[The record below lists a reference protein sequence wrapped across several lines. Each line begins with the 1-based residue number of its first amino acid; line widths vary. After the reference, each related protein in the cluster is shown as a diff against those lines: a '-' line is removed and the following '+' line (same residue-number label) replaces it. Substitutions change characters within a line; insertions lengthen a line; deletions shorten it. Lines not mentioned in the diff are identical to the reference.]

1 LPPEPFETGAVAG
14 AARYLGSVLT
24 ITNLDKAFGARDLFV
39 GADLQVYAR
48 DRVAL
53 VGPNGS
59 GKTTLLEMIDGE
71 QSPDGGEIR
80 LMSDAV
86 IGYLRQETD
95 ALRGRS
101 LIDEMT
107 SSGSPAA
114 RVGHRL
120 EVLEREMAELP
131 PGSDRDRIVD
141 EYGRL
146 QDRYSSLGGYS
157 LEAEAKR
164 ILSGLGFKEEDF
176 ARQTETFSGGW
187 LMRIALAKLL
197 LANPDLLMLDE
208 PTNHLDLESV
218 IWLERFLRTYEG
230 AVILISHDRD
240 LINTFATK
248 VVEVR
253 ELRLF
258 AYSGDY
264 EAFVAQ
270 RELELEQSEAAA
282 RNQAR
287 RVAQLE
293 LFINRFRYKKSLAS
307 RVQSK
312 VKMLEKMERVEA
324 PSRSR
329 KKMNLIFPPPP
340 RSGRVVVEMKDLK
353 FGYPEN
359 PVYDSLNLALERE
372 QKVALVGPNGA
383 GKSTLLKLIAGV
395 LTPQGGERKL
405 GHNVELG
412 YFAQHQIEALDL
424 ENTVLQEL
432 RNAVPRRVDVDARRL
447 LGRFLFSGDAVDKPV
462 GVLSGGEKTRLA
474 LAKLLVSPVNL
485 LCLDEP
491 TNHLDMWSRDVLED
505 ALQEYAGTIVLITHD
520 RHLIR
525 NVANHIVEVV
535 NGRVTEFHGDYD
547 YYLSKRE
554 PEPED
559 DARARTQSRTSAVS
573 GPKTKEQKRREAEA
587 RARTKTLRE
596 RIARIEERL
605 DRLTQELAEMEASFA
620 DPSFYATADDVA
632 ELTKRYETRKRR
644 RADLEAEWAEA
655 VESLE
660 RSLVT

>member
-1 LPPEPFETGAVAG
+1 M
-14 AARYLGSVLT
+14 
-24 ITNLDKAFGARDLFV
+24 
-39 GADLQVYAR
+39 AD
-48 DRVAL
+48 
-53 VGPNGS
+53 
-59 GKTTLLEMIDGE
+59 
-71 QSPDGGEIR
+71 
-80 LMSDAV
+80 
-86 IGYLRQETD
+86 
-95 ALRGRS
+95 
-101 LIDEMT
+101 
-107 SSGSPAA
+107 
-114 RVGHRL
+114 
-120 EVLEREMAELP
+120 LP
-131 PGSDRDRIVD
+131 PGPERDRIVA

-176 ARQTETFSGGW
+176 EKQTETFSGGW

-248 VVEVR
+248 VAEVR
-253 ELRLF
+253 DKRL
-258 AYSGDY
+258 YQYTGDY
-264 EAFVAQ
+264 EAFVAK
-270 RELELEQSEAAA
+270 RELELEQMEAAA
-282 RNQAR
+282 KNQAR

-312 VKMLEKMERVEA
+312 VKMLDKMERIEA
-324 PSRSR
+324 PSRGR

-340 RSGRVVVEMKDLK
+340 RSGRVVIELDDVG
-353 FGYPEN
+353 FGYADVQ
-359 PVYDSLNLALERE
+359 VYDDLGLVLERG

-395 LTPQGGERKL
+395 LQPQRGERRL

-412 YFAQHQIEALDL
+412 YFAQHQVEALTPT
-424 ENTVLQEL
+424 NTVMQEL
-432 RNAVPRRVDVDARRL
+432 RKAIPPAIDVDARKL
-447 LGRFLFSGDAVDKPV
+447 LGRFLFSGDAVDKRIS
-462 GVLSGGEKTRLA
+462 VLSGGEKTRLA

-505 ALQEYAGTIVLITHD
+505 ALQQYDGTIVLITHD

-525 NVANHIVEVV
+525 NVANHTVEVV
-535 NGRVTEFHGDYD
+535 DGRVTEYHGDYE

-554 PEPED
+554 PEEEPVVRQT
-559 DARARTQSRTSAVS
+559 ARPTKATT
-573 GPKTKEQKRREAEA
+573 GPKTKEQKRLEAEA
-587 RARTKTLRE
+587 RAATKGLRD
-596 RIARIEERL
+596 RIAQLEQRLERL
-605 DRLTQELAEMEASFA
+605 TAELAEMEATFA
-620 DPSFYATADDVA
+620 DPEFYSTADDVA
-632 ELTKRYETRKRR
+632 GATQRYESRKRR
-644 RADLEAEWAEA
+644 RAELEAEWAEA

-660 RSLVT
+660 LTESKGA

>member
-1 LPPEPFETGAVAG
+1 M
-14 AARYLGSVLT
+14 LT
-24 ITNLDKAFGARDLFV
+24 ISGLDKAFGARDLLV
-39 GADLQVYAR
+39 GVDLQVYAR

-59 GKTTLLEMIDGE
+59 GKTTLLDMVAGE
-71 QSPDGGEIR
+71 QAPDAGR
-80 LMSDAV
+80 VSLFKDAV

-95 ALRGRS
+95 SLRGRS
-101 LIDEMT
+101 LIEEMV

-114 RVGHRL
+114 QVGHRL
-120 EVLEREMAELP
+120 EMLEHEMAELD
-131 PGSDRDRIVD
+131 PGPDRDRIVQ

-164 ILSGLGFKEEDF
+164 ILGGLGFKESDF
-176 ARQTETFSGGW
+176 SKRTETFSGGW

-253 ELRLF
+253 DKQL
-258 AYSGDY
+258 YSYTGDY
-264 EAFVAQ
+264 EAFVAK
-270 RELELEQSEAAA
+270 RDLELDQLEAAA
-282 RNQAR
+282 KNQAR
-287 RVAQLE
+287 RAAQLE

-312 VKMLEKMERVEA
+312 VKMLEKMERVDA
-324 PSRSR
+324 PSRAR
-329 KKMNLIFPPPP
+329 KKMNLIFPTPP
-340 RSGRVVVEMKDLK
+340 RSGRVVIELAELG
-353 FGYPEN
+353 FGYGDLQ
-359 PVYDSLNLALERE
+359 VYEGLDFVVERG

-383 GKSTLLKLIAGV
+383 GKSTLLKLIAGA
-395 LTPQGGERKL
+395 LTPQAGERRL
-405 GHNVELG
+405 GHNVALG
-412 YFAQHQIEALDL
+412 YFAQHQIEALTLD
-424 ENTVLQEL
+424 NTVLQEL
-432 RNAVPRRVDVDARRL
+432 RKAVPPGVDVDARRL
-447 LGRFLFSGDAVDKPV
+447 LGRFLFSGDAVEKRV
-462 GVLSGGEKTRLA
+462 AVLSGGEKTRLA

-491 TNHLDMWSRDVLED
+491 TNHLDMWSRDVLEE
-505 ALQEYAGTIVLITHD
+505 ALQQYDGSLVLITHD

-525 NVANHIVEVV
+525 NVANHTVEVV
-535 NGRVTEFHGDYD
+535 NGRVTHYQGDYD
-547 YYLSKRE
+547 YYLSKKE
-554 PEPED
+554 PEESVVERPS
-559 DARARTQSRTSAVS
+559 ASRAPLRAS
-573 GPKTKEQKRREAEA
+573 GPKTKEQKRVEAEA
-587 RARTKTLRE
+587 RAATKNLRE
-596 RIARIEERL
+596 RIAKLER
-605 DRLTQELAEMEASFA
+605 RLESLNAELAQMEAAFA
-620 DPSFYATADDVA
+620 DPNFYASADDVA
-632 ELTKRYETRKRR
+632 DLTKTYEARKRR
-644 RADLEAEWAEA
+644 RSELESEWAEA

-660 RSLVT
+660 MAEASGT